1 MCINMRM
8 PGPDPDLKDIILFV
22 LLVIRP
28 MGLGLRLNYLAASH
42 RVWAFH
48 SDSYSDQF
56 SAFGIF
62 RVISAIAQTDKRKW
76 FCAVVCECVHQ
87 HADARTRPRPQ
98 GSQSVSL
105 LVRSWPIRPK
115 AQIQCHSVAQHE
127 SRIVWGAE
135 SLFGA
140 STHVCVEML
149 GWKYER

>member
-1 MCINMRM
+1 M
-8 PGPDPDLKDIILFV
+8 GP
-22 LLVIRP
+22 
-28 MGLGLRLNYLAASH
+28 
-42 RVWAFH
+42 WAWD
-48 SDSYSDQF
+48 SDSIPLLQATEFGLSIQTHTHSDQF

-62 RVISAIAQTDKRKW
+62 RVISAIAQTDKQKW